1 MKACLTGI
9 IQIFEI
15 EKQQR
20 QQEAMKEQ
28 VKSVSTGPLSRR
40 REQKGCVVTL
50 PSRQQSLI
58 HQLGQ
63 CACGMEALL
72 WV

>member
-1 MKACLTGI
+1 MAVILWQALCDFIQGMKACLTGI

-50 PSRQQSLI
+50 PSR
-58 HQLGQ
+58 
-63 CACGMEALL
+63 
-72 WV
+72 